1 MTAPLIVA
9 ALACMLA
16 GAAVDLGLGTRS
28 AVVRAVPYLLGA
40 AGGACLLAVG
50 IHATLSRSP
59 TTIGIAS
66 LFDVGRG
73 ALRVDPLAGL
83 FLTLMFGVSIAVS
96 LCFASW
102 AWSDAGRAHRRA
114 VATGYLTL
122 LAAVAVVVCAADAF
136 VFLFAWEALTVAFTL
151 LTSAQR
157 GSARQARAPWITA
170 SIGKLS
176 GASLLFGFLL
186 LAGRTHSLTI
196 ASWSRVGPGGLHDVA
211 WVLVLV
217 GFAAK
222 LGVVPLQVWIPVGY
236 PAAPGPARAAMAGIA
251 ANVGV
256 YGLWRFLGVLGR
268 PPVWLVIVVLLAGGV
283 TAFLGILFAG
293 VQSRLSRVV
302 AYSSVEQAG
311 IILVA
316 YGVALTGVAVGST
329 PLEVVGLLAASLQ
342 VVAHAVAKSSVFCSL
357 AFAEAEAGSDD
368 LDALRGAGRRLP
380 WSGAA
385 FGAGALALAGLPPT
399 IGFVSEWFVLE
410 ALMQQFRLGGLAL
423 RLSLA
428 GAGALVALTTGLAA
442 FAFVRVLGLTF
453 LGCRSAPAPA
463 GSSSDAP
470 SSAASSSAASSSGAA
485 SSGAA
490 TGAGDAGILGRVG
503 LVALVLGCLG
513 IAAASPWEVRFLAH
527 GLAPLV
533 PRAGVLGALKS
544 PWVLQPVYQGFSILS
559 PSWLWVVLPVACVG
573 AFAMAV
579 LLSKGRYVRVRRVPA
594 WHSATSGVAGRSS
607 YTAFGFANPLRHVL
621 ANVLATERIRRVRP
635 VVAGTSVAVEA
646 ERRLKGGTSVHVES
660 ETRVVEPVE
669 AYLYRPAWRLAV
681 AVADAA
687 RRLQSGSLNAYVA
700 YMLVAL
706 LIALAVTA
714 ALR

>member
-1 MTAPLIVA
+1 MTAALIVA
-9 ALACMLA
+9 ALACLLA
-16 GAAVDLGLGTRS
+16 GAAVDIGLGTRW
-28 AVVRAVPYLLGA
+28 AVARALPYLLGA
-40 AGGACLLAVG
+40 AGSACLLAVG
-50 IHATLSRSP
+50 INATLARTP
-59 TTIGIAS
+59 TVIGIAP
-66 LFDVGRG
+66 LFGVGRG
-73 ALRVDPLAGL
+73 ALRVDSLAGL
-83 FLTLMFGVSIAVS
+83 FLTLMFGIGVAVS

-102 AWSDAGRAHRRA
+102 AWSDTARAHRRA

-136 VFLFAWEALTVAFTL
+136 VFLFAWEALTLSFYL

-157 GSARQARAPWITA
+157 GSERQARAPWITV

-196 ASWSRVGPGGLHDVA
+196 ASWSRVGAGGLHDVA
-211 WVLVLV
+211 CVLVLV

-222 LGVVPLQVWIPVGY
+222 LGVVPLQVWVPVGY

-268 PPVWLVIVVLLAGGV
+268 PPVWLVIAVLLVGGV

-316 YGVALTGVAVGST
+316 YGVALTGLTIGSA

-342 VVAHAVAKSSVFCSL
+342 VVAHAVAKSTVFCSL

-385 FGAGALALAGLPPT
+385 FGAGAVALAGLPPT

-442 FAFVRVLGLTF
+442 LAFLRILGLAF
-453 LGCRSAPAPA
+453 LGRRAHP
-463 GSSSDAP
+463 P
-470 SSAASSSAASSSGAA
+470 SS
-485 SSGAA
+485 
-490 TGAGDAGILGRVG
+490 TGTRARDAGVLGRVG
-503 LVALVLGCLG
+503 LVVLTLGCLG
-513 IAAASPWEVRFLAH
+513 IAAVSPWEIRFLGR
-527 GLAPLV
+527 GLAGLV
-533 PRAGVLGALKS
+533 PRAGALGALAS
-544 PWVLQPVYQGFSILS
+544 PWVLQPVYPGFSILS
-559 PSWLWVVLPVACVG
+559 PSWLWIVLAIACAG
-573 AFAMAV
+573 AFAMVV
-579 LLSKGRYVRVRRVPA
+579 LLSKGRYVRARRVPA
-594 WHSATSGVAGRSS
+594 WRSATSGVAGPSS

-621 ANVLATERIRRVRP
+621 ANVLATQRVRHVRP
-635 VVAGTSVAVEA
+635 VGAGASAAGATQT
-646 ERRLKGGTSVHVES
+646 RLKGGTSVHVES
-660 ETRVVEPVE
+660 QTRVVEPVE
-669 AYLYRPAWRLAV
+669 AYLYRPAWRLVV

-706 LIALAVTA
+706 LIALVVTA